1 MPLGVSRLSL
11 AISTSAKRII
21 TQIADFAIF
30 QFLQTQSNDLILTQ
44 DDEFIRIR
52 QQFFIAT
59 QSGDVIISQD
69 DEVLKGNT

>member
-11 AISTSAKRII
+11 AISTNAKRII

-44 DDEFIRIR
+44 DDQFIRIR
-52 QQFFIAT
+52 QQFFIST
-59 QSGDVIISQD
+59 QSGDLIVTQD
-69 DEVLKGNT
+69 NEQLKGNT

>member
-11 AISTSAKRII
+11 AISTSARGII
-21 TQIADFAIF
+21 TQIADFSLF

-52 QQFFIAT
+52 AQFFIAT

>member
-44 DDEFIRIR
+44 DDQFIRIR
-52 QQFFIAT
+52 QQFFIST
-59 QSGDVIISQD
+59 QSGDLIVTQD
-69 DEVLKGNT
+69 NEQLKGNT

>member
-11 AISTSAKRII
+11 AISTNAKRFI

-44 DDEFIRIR
+44 DDQFIRIR
-52 QQFFIAT
+52 QQFFIST
-59 QSGDVIISQD
+59 QSGDLIVTQD
-69 DEVLKGNT
+69 NEQLKGNT

>member
-44 DDEFIRIR
+44 DDQFIRIR
-52 QQFFIAT
+52 AQFFIST
-59 QSGDVIISQD
+59 QSGDLIVTQD
-69 DEVLKGNT
+69 NEQLKGNT

>member
-11 AISTSAKRII
+11 AISTNVKRII

-44 DDEFIRIR
+44 DDQFIRIR
-52 QQFFIAT
+52 QQFFIST
-59 QSGDVIISQD
+59 QSGDLIVTQD
-69 DEVLKGNT
+69 NEQLKGNT